1 MEVIIAF
8 QIDKNGNISIIQG
21 DSGLITIRGL
31 NPNKNF
37 TVYFAI
43 QDQNRN
49 PIGEELSVESN
60 NNDYVV
66 FRLTG
71 SYTDLLRV
79 RKDEPFAIYYY
90 GLKICE
96 ENNQREDT
104 LRIGSD
110 EIGNL
115 NTITVYPKKVEGD

>member
-1 MEVIIAF
+1 MAF
-8 QIDKNGNISIIQG
+8 KIDKDGNISVIQG

-43 QDQNRN
+43 QDKNRK
-49 PIGEELSVESN
+49 PVGTELSVSSN
-60 NNDYVV
+60 NSSSVV
-66 FRLTG
+66 IKLTAD
-71 SYTDLLRV
+71 YTDLLTV

-90 GLKICE
+90 GIKICDE
-96 ENNQREDT
+96 STQREDT
-104 LRIGSD
+104 LIIASGDMGS
-110 EIGNL
+110 L

>member
-1 MEVIIAF
+1 MAF
-8 QIDKNGNISIIQG
+8 QIDKDGNISMIQG

-43 QDQNRN
+43 TDKNRN
-49 PIGEELSVESN
+49 PVGDELSVSN
-60 NNDYVV
+60 NNNSYVV
-66 FRLTG
+66 FQLTP
-71 SYTDLLRV
+71 SYTDLLTV
-79 RKDEPFAIYYY
+79 KKDELYAVYYY
-90 GLKICE
+90 GLKVCDE
-96 ENNQREDT
+96 DTQREET
-104 LRIGSD
+104 LMIASN

>member
-1 MEVIIAF
+1 MAF
-8 QIDKNGNISIIQG
+8 QIDKNGNISMFQG

-43 QDQNRN
+43 QDKNRK
-49 PIGEELSVESN
+49 PVGEELSVSNN

-66 FRLTG
+66 FHLTG
-71 SYTDLLRV
+71 SYTDLLKV
-79 RKDEPFAIYYY
+79 KKDEPSSVYYY
-90 GLKICE
+90 GLKVCNE
-96 ENNQREDT
+96 DEQREET
-104 LRIGSD
+104 LLVASEQIG
-110 EIGNL
+110 GL

>member
-1 MEVIIAF
+1 MAF
-8 QIDKNGNISIIQG
+8 QIDKNGNISMFQG

-43 QDQNRN
+43 QDKNRK
-49 PIGEELSVESN
+49 PVGEELSVSNN

-66 FRLTG
+66 FHLTG
-71 SYTDLLRV
+71 SYTDLLKV
-79 RKDEPFAIYYY
+79 KKDEPCSVYYY
-90 GLKICE
+90 GLKVCNE
-96 ENNQREDT
+96 DEQREET
-104 LRIGSD
+104 LLVASEQIG
-110 EIGNL
+110 GL